1 MASRRRGTET
11 SSDTDYIA
19 DLIAM
24 GELGKEDG
32 EVLKLV
38 MQHVCS
44 QTGLHIVETD
54 YSREPRP
61 GEYVHLARKDVSAPP
76 GRLQLR
82 LASLEAVRQVKA
94 ALHGQTVQV
103 GTDLIGFRIA
113 NDRLD
118 AEGIPGGVRRP
129 PL

>member
-1 MASRRRGTET
+1 M
-11 SSDTDYIA
+11 
-19 DLIAM
+19 
-24 GELGKEDG
+24 
-32 EVLKLV
+32 LKLV

-44 QTGLHIVETD
+44 QTGLSIVETD
-54 YSREPRP
+54 YSREPRT
-61 GEYVHLARKDVSAPP
+61 GEYVHMARKDISAPP

-82 LASLEAVRQVKA
+82 LASLEEVRKVKA

-103 GTDLIGFRIA
+103 GTDLIGFKIA

-118 AEGIPGGVRRP
+118 AEGIPGGALRQ